1 MKISL
6 LGYMGSGKTTIGKE
20 LSQTLNVKFVDLDQF
35 IQINY
40 QKTVSEI
47 FSQEGEIKFRKYE
60 RQSLLEILNSSDDL
74 IVSLGGGTPAY
85 YDNMDW
91 INEHSHSF
99 YLRLTPSDL
108 VKRLREE
115 KTSRPLIAHL
125 SDEELPE
132 FVAKHLFERR
142 IFYEKAMKSI
152 DVKEKTIDETVQE
165 IIQHLP
171 LLPK

>member
-20 LSQTLNVKFVDLDQF
+20 LSAQLNIKCVDLDQF
-35 IQINY
+35 IQIKHK
-40 QKTVSEI
+40 KTIPEI

-60 RQSLLEILNSSDDL
+60 QEALIEILNSSEDL
-74 IVSLGGGTPAY
+74 ILSLGGGTPAY
-85 YDNMDW
+85 YDNMDFV
-91 INEHSHSF
+91 NKNSNSF

-108 VKRLREE
+108 VKRLMEE
-115 KTSRPLIAHL
+115 KSSRPLIAHL
-125 SDEELPE
+125 SEEELPE

-142 IFYEKAMKSI
+142 NFYEKAMKTI
-152 DVKEKTIDETVQE
+152 DVKEKTIEEIVQE

-171 LLPK
+171 LRPK